1 MNTIV
6 DKIVKHQSLP
16 YDPEAPVVRELKRLG
31 YIDVRSLA
39 DAFDGD
45 TSRTSRARLRYLAA
59 LLPDLDRR
67 KLSEAITGIISNPN
81 LVEADIRL
89 ILDGR
94 SLADPTLRT
103 REVPVES
110 IQTVGRLLSRG
121 VSQAEAARAARVSL
135 NTVEAI
141 DEFLGLTQAY
151 QDKLMDGAV
160 TAVREGWSVR
170 ELAKVEE
177 ISKSQAH
184 RLMVRAREVLIE
196 IGEVAQ

>member
-1 MNTIV
+1 MINNQTARAGI
-6 DKIVKHQSLP
+6 P
-16 YDPEAPVVRELKRLG
+16 YDPEAPVVNELRRLG
-31 YIDVRSLA
+31 YIELRALA
-39 DAFDGD
+39 DTFDGD

-67 KLSEAITGIISNPN
+67 RLAEAITGIVSNPN
-81 LVEADIRL
+81 LVESDVRL

-94 SLADPTLRT
+94 SLADPSQRT

-110 IQTVGRLLSRG
+110 IQTVGRLLARG
-121 VSQAEAARAARVSL
+121 ETQIEAARSARVSL

-141 DEFLGLTQAY
+141 DQFLGLTQAY
-151 QDKLMDGAV
+151 QDHVLDEAID
-160 TAVREGWSVR
+160 AVRFGESVR
-170 ELAKVEE
+170 SLARRIG

-184 RLMVRAREVLIE
+184 RLMRRGRDVLVE